1 MKIHLIF
8 ISLQWLCYAML
19 LVCIKYEYFKLCV
32 ELYSFVYFKSLMGFH
47 LIIFSREVARNK
59 SYGRRSPGIRRWIG
73 GCQVNAYPAYTVP
86 EDLAWRHFL
95 Y

>member
-1 MKIHLIF
+1 
-8 ISLQWLCYAML
+8 
-19 LVCIKYEYFKLCV
+19 
-32 ELYSFVYFKSLMGFH
+32 MGFH